1 MTRSEDR
8 GVGFDA
14 ARRRTISPATPPP
27 LGDAYARG
35 ELTGSASNC
44 CCRALIGSVSD
55 GVSMVLW
62 ALLLVVVRSGSQMTL
77 SHERE

>member
-14 ARRRTISPATPPP
+14 ARRRTIGPATPPAF
-27 LGDAYARG
+27 GDAYARG

-44 CCRALIGSVSD
+44 GCRALVGSVSE

-62 ALLLVVVRSGSQMTL
+62 ALVVVAMRSGSQMTL